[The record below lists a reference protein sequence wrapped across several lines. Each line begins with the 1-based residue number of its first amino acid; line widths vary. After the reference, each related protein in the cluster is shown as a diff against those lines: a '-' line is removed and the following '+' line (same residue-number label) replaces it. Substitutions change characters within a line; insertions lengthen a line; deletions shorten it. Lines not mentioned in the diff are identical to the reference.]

1 MSSFGIERSDDLP
14 LCVEVETTI
23 AAAREVEGFDGLS
36 ADDQS
41 LVLNFITSRINYIRD
56 PNGDRRSE
64 EFFENNRAIHR
75 SDHLKVIAIQASIR
89 TSELIRR
96 GRRPA
101 DDA

>member
-1 MSSFGIERSDDLP
+1 MSSFGVERGNSLP

-36 ADDQS
+36 ADDQF
-41 LVLNFITSRINYIRD
+41 LVLNFITSRFNYIQDR
-56 PNGDRRSE
+56 GDSIKWD
-64 EFFENNRAIHR
+64 EFLEANKAIHK

-96 GRRPA
+96 GRHLA
-101 DDA
+101 DDV